1 MSQGESQGLYSA
13 LAALIAA
20 SDPQERADILA
31 RGVGDIAHPRFSSA
45 LLFVDDALVVSTTP
59 EGASGFRLRDGSHEL
74 RRLFLHALARFE
86 RGGVCFV
93 PRDKQRVL
101 AGVSPSVLDC
111 DLLFIPLIAAQKT
124 IGVVAIGLDA
134 PLDEA
139 LQGDLAA
146 FCGVATHLLDTS
158 RALAAAHRLS
168 RDSQLLAMVN
178 ERLHKSLDR
187 KDVLG
192 GIVAGVRSAFNADT
206 CTIFER
212 SGNARIV
219 PVASSAPFVDAPT
232 TAIELESELRKVFS
246 GLAARRDDYDA
257 VHDAAKGG
265 ARSAIGVPFIVDG
278 KIENALVLESAQPH
292 AFDDADISALRSLA
306 FHVGL
311 ALSNARLYERERA
324 RRTQAESLERVVRIL
339 RDTQYV
345 DEVLLVFVVTTSHE
359 LPIDCFAYVLDG
371 DVLVRRAMRSRDSSR
386 GFTPLDR
393 VERAG
398 LEPFLVVDDPSDS
411 ALLPRV
417 SREAL
422 FGDGSGVVVPLRIDG
437 NLWGLIAMRSVDG
450 GFTWPQDERAM
461 FVRTLASHLEIA
473 LANAHAYERERRRAQ
488 ERETLAEAART
499 ILGQVDLP
507 TLAEVMSRLAA
518 SLVDAEQ
525 ACVLRWMGDRYRV
538 VGSYGGAVEDLI
550 ARTGLAL
557 DMRVTQAMGIG
568 PEERR
573 VQRLIEG
580 VGFAV
585 APLVHGA
592 GEGANDAIDAFLLVG
607 AKGDIR
613 FGRDRLRLLQEL
625 GALTALALR
634 NLELYAA
641 STDANRALH
650 ESNQFKDDLLAMLA
664 HDFRGPLTV
673 IEGYCELLMENA
685 NTKSEEIETIY
696 AQAKRL
702 VRLAEDALALAH
714 SQGESFALE
723 QTPTDFAAYVAE
735 NLTEIAPNNP
745 RVVFAPGESD
755 IMVELDRS
763 RFRHVLDNLISNAL
777 KYSGEEIVV
786 HVTKKGGRAVL
797 DVTDHGIGIPQG
809 DLATVFTRFGRGSNA
824 RNRGIEGSGIGL
836 YVAKKIAEAHRGS
849 IQVRSKENAG
859 STFSVDLPLIPAH
872 ERTTTSDL
880 SRSI

>member
-1 MSQGESQGLYSA
+1 MTEGDSRGLFSA
-13 LAALIAA
+13 LEALIAA
-20 SDPQERADILA
+20 SEPQDRANELA
-31 RGVGDIAHPRFSSA
+31 RGASAIARARFVSA
-45 LLFVDDALVVSTTP
+45 MLFVDDSLVVATVP
-59 EGASGFRLRDGSHEL
+59 QGATGFRLRDGSHEL

-86 RGGVCFV
+86 RDGLCFV
-93 PRDKQRVL
+93 PQDKQRVL
-101 AGVSPSVLDC
+101 AGVSPTALDC
-111 DLLFIPLIAAQKT
+111 DAFFIPLITAQKT
-124 IGVVAIGLDA
+124 IGVLAIGLDE

-139 LQGDLAA
+139 TQGDLVTY
-146 FCGVATHLLDTS
+146 CGVATHLLDTA
-158 RALAAAHRLS
+158 RALEAAHRLS

-187 KDVLG
+187 KDVLS
-192 GIVAGVRSAFNADT
+192 GIVSGVRSAFNADT

-212 SGNARIV
+212 SGSNRVV
-219 PVASSAPFVDAPT
+219 PVASSAPFADAPT

-257 VHDAAKGG
+257 GHDAGKGG

-371 DVLVRRAMRSRDSSR
+371 DTLVRRAMRSRDSSR
-386 GFTPLDR
+386 GFAPLDR

-411 ALLPRV
+411 ALLPRAA
-417 SREAL
+417 REAL

-525 ACVLRWMGDRYRV
+525 ACVLRWMGDRYGL
-538 VGSYGGAVEDLI
+538 VGSYGGPVEGLI

-592 GEGANDAIDAFLLVG
+592 NEGSGDAIDAFLLVG
-607 AKGDIR
+607 AKGEIR
-613 FGRDRLRLLQEL
+613 FSRDRLRLLQEL

-641 STDANRALH
+641 STDANRALQ

-685 NTKSEEIETIY
+685 KTNSEEIETIY
-696 AQAKRL
+696 GQARRL

-714 SQGESFALE
+714 SQGESFALD
-723 QTPTDFAAYVAE
+723 QKPTDFSKYVAE
-735 NLTEIAPNNP
+735 NLAEIAPNNP
-745 RVVFAPGESD
+745 RVVFASGEEGA
-755 IMVELDRS
+755 IVELDRS

-786 HVTKKGGRAVL
+786 SVAKRGSRAVL
-797 DVTDHGIGIPQG
+797 EVTDRGIGIPQG
-809 DLATVFTRFGRGSNA
+809 DLATVFSRFGRGSNA
-824 RNRGIEGSGIGL
+824 RNQGIEGSGIGL
-836 YVAKKIAEAHRGS
+836 YVVKKIAEAHRGS

-859 STFSVDLPLIPAH
+859 STFSVDLPLVPVQ
-872 ERTTTSDL
+872 ERTITSDL